1 MDALRGCMAGEVVEV
16 SSYATQSEHKY
27 FKKYEYP
34 TTTVTIMKFKDGR
47 VGKTA
52 SVLDCLQPYY
62 FHTHLVGSKG
72 SLLDN
77 KLHSEDLKS
86 DKNEWSELS
95 MKLVDSGDV
104 ADHPYQTQFE
114 AFFDA
119 MNKGKA
125 MPHTSLDEAV
135 LSHEII
141 FAADLSVAKGR
152 PVKISEIRKTGK

>member
-1 MDALRGCMAGEVVEV
+1 M
-16 SSYATQSEHKY
+16 
-27 FKKYEYP
+27 
-34 TTTVTIMKFKDGR
+34 
-47 VGKTA
+47 GKTA

-86 DKNEWSELS
+86 DKTEWSELS

-141 FAADLSVAKGR
+141 FCGRSFCEEGQAGKDFPKSAIRGNRSLSQR
-152 PVKISEIRKTGK
+152 TRLL